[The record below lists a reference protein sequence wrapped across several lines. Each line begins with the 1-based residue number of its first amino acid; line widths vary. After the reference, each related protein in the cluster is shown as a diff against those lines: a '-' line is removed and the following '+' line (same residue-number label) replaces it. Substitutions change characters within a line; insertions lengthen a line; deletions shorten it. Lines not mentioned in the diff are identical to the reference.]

1 MKEEHIL
8 SNKDLKSKLSDLYDE
23 FTFWCTKNQK
33 KACQKTDFV
42 SKLKEIQLYHKKSN
56 GYLVYNYKL
65 EVLKEIAAQ
74 QNWMTELDEYNESN
88 DDEDEAPQKAMT
100 VDEYNKYDEI
110 RLKYEELEAENRNV
124 YKRLLKSNEKIT
136 NLVKIVMQNINMETI
151 KSDLEEHKKIVIEK
165 KD

>member
-1 MKEEHIL
+1 MISSHSGVLGIK
-8 SNKDLKSKLSDLYDE
+8 KKLV
-23 FTFWCTKNQK
+23 K
-33 KACQKTDFV
+33 KTDFV

-56 GYLVYNYKL
+56 GYLVYDYKL
-65 EVLKEIAAQ
+65 DVLKEIAAQ

-110 RLKYEELEAENRNV
+110 KLKYEELEAENRNV
-124 YKRLLKSNEKIT
+124 YKRLLKSNEQIT

-151 KSDLEEHKKIVIEK
+151 KSDLEEHKKIVTENKDKKNNKSIKEFVESIELF
-165 KD
+165 

>member
-1 MKEEHIL
+1 M
-8 SNKDLKSKLSDLYDE
+8 
-23 FTFWCTKNQK
+23 
-33 KACQKTDFV
+33 
-42 SKLKEIQLYHKKSN
+42 
-56 GYLVYNYKL
+56 YNYKL

-110 RLKYEELEAENRNV
+110 KLKYEELEAENRNV
-124 YKRLLKSNEKIT
+124 YKRLLKSNEQIT

-151 KSDLEEHKKIVIEK
+151 KSDLEEHKKIVTENKDKKNNKSIREFIETIELF
-165 KD
+165 